1 MSIYRKRIGI
11 ILVTLA
17 VCWFACEEAD
27 YQLDNLSD
35 PLNLGLTPPAIF
47 FHPSSFNIDVNDTF
61 SVKLYSYDL
70 PDVAGAHLQV
80 LYDRGSLQVDS
91 VITDTLFRIEADPLL
106 FMDDAEG
113 VLDVF
118 LFAMPT
124 QTVENVSG
132 TDAMARVFFNVIS
145 PGISELVY
153 GDSTR
158 IVNAQNIPVQIES
171 YGKAVVDAQ

>member
-1 MSIYRKRIGI
+1 MLIYPKRIII
-11 ILVTLA
+11 ILAALA
-17 VCWFACEEAD
+17 FCWFACEDAE

-35 PLNLGLTPPAIF
+35 PFNLGLTPPAIF
-47 FHPSSFNIDVNDTF
+47 FHPSSFSIGVNDTF

-70 PDVAGAHLQV
+70 PDAAGAHLEV
-80 LYDRGSLQVDS
+80 LYDRGKLSVDS
-91 VITDTLFRIEADPLL
+91 VITDTLFQIETDPLL
-106 FMDDAEG
+106 FTDDAEG
-113 VLDVF
+113 VLNVF
-118 LFAMPT
+118 LFSMPT

-145 PGISELVY
+145 PGISELEY

-158 IVNAQNIPVQIES
+158 IVNAQNIPVQIKS

>member
-1 MSIYRKRIGI
+1 M
-11 ILVTLA
+11 
-17 VCWFACEEAD
+17 
-27 YQLDNLSD
+27 
-35 PLNLGLTPPAIF
+35 
-47 FHPSSFNIDVNDTF
+47 
-61 SVKLYSYDL
+61 KLYSYDL

-124 QTVENVSG
+124 QTSQIVSG
-132 TDAMARVFFNVIS
+132 TDAMARIFFNVIS
-145 PGISELVY
+145 PGISELLY

-158 IVNAQNIPVQIES
+158 IVNAQNNPVQIKS

>member
-1 MSIYRKRIGI
+1 M
-11 ILVTLA
+11 
-17 VCWFACEEAD
+17 
-27 YQLDNLSD
+27 
-35 PLNLGLTPPAIF
+35 
-47 FHPSSFNIDVNDTF
+47 
-61 SVKLYSYDL
+61 
-70 PDVAGAHLQV
+70 
-80 LYDRGSLQVDS
+80 
-91 VITDTLFRIEADPLL
+91 
-106 FMDDAEG
+106 M
-113 VLDVF
+113 DVF

-132 TDAMARVFFNVIS
+132 TDAMARIFFNVIS

>member
-1 MSIYRKRIGI
+1 MIYPKRV
-11 ILVTLA
+11 ILLLLA
-17 VCWFACEEAD
+17 LATCFLACEDAE

-35 PLNLGLTPPAIF
+35 PLNLDLTPPAIF
-47 FHPSSFNIDVNDTF
+47 FHPSKFNRGVNDTF

-80 LYDRGSLQVDS
+80 LYDRGSLRVDS
-91 VITDTLFRIEADPLL
+91 VITDTFFQIETNPLL
-106 FMDDAEG
+106 FTDDVEG

-118 LFAMPT
+118 LFSMPT

-132 TDAMARVFFNVIS
+132 TDAMAQVYFNIIS
-145 PGISELVY
+145 PGISELEY

-158 IVNAQNIPVQIES
+158 IVNAQNNPVKINS
-171 YGKAVVDAQ
+171 YGKAVIDAQ